1 MTVVDG
7 CQYFLMGQ
15 ESISYPKFSWNDY
28 IIGIHSLQLSHSV
41 PHTKKLFLGDSNW
54 TLESTRDLQTVK
66 NWREIELNQR
76 LKKYSLVQ
84 LTQQVSQLVLLNWL
98 EFILFYLDLCHLV

>member
-28 IIGIHSLQLSHSV
+28 RIGIHSLQLSHSV

-66 NWREIELNQR
+66 N
-76 LKKYSLVQ
+76 
-84 LTQQVSQLVLLNWL
+84 
-98 EFILFYLDLCHLV
+98 